1 MAKAKILIVEDELI
15 VAEEI
20 KHYLQNFGYEISEV
34 VNSGEKAIEQTHE
47 LKPDLVLMDIML
59 QGALTGIQAAQQIR
73 IQHNIPVIYLT
84 AFAENETV
92 ELAKKTGPYGFLT
105 KPIKYEELQRTIDMA
120 LYKHGMENKLRISE
134 EQLRQSQKMQTIGTL
149 AGGIAHDF
157 NNILSPLFGYTEM
170 LLQDVPQRG
179 RLHDDLEQILKAA
192 KRAKDLVSQIL
203 TFSRQD
209 ESKPKPLHIH
219 FIVKEALKLLQ
230 ASLPATIKIIKHVQ
244 SDCGVILADATQIHQ
259 VIMNLCTNA
268 SYAMRENGGTLEVK
282 LDKIQLDARKAMKFE
297 DLDNGTYVRLS
308 VRDTGQ
314 GMDKKTI
321 DRIFE
326 PFFTTKPVG
335 QGTGLGLSVTHGIV
349 ENHGGAIVV
358 DSEPGKGSTFQVF
371 LPTIQEKIKDATVN
385 INDTPQGN
393 NEHILLVDNEE
404 GIVVMLKTMLERLGY
419 AVTEKTASLQAL
431 EAFRNAP
438 QDFDV
443 AISDQ
448 TMPDMTGAQ
457 LSKQLISIRSDTPI
471 ILCTGFSETINRKKA
486 EKMGIKGYITKPF
499 SQKDIALKIRQVL
512 DNNY

>member
-1 MAKAKILIVEDELI
+1 MAKPKILIVEDELI
-15 VAEEI
+15 VAEDI
-20 KHYLQNFGYEISEV
+20 KHHLQKFGYDILDV
-34 VNSGEKAIEQTHE
+34 VSSGEKAIEQTHE

-59 QGALTGIQAAQQIR
+59 QGKLAGILAADQIR

-105 KPIKYEELQRTIDMA
+105 KPIKYEELQRTIDIA
-120 LYKHGMENKLRISE
+120 LYKHEMENKLRISE

-157 NNILSPLFGYTEM
+157 NNILAPLFGYTEM

-219 FIVKEALKLLQ
+219 LIVKEALKLLQ
-230 ASLPATIKIIKHVQ
+230 AALPATIKIIKHVQ

-268 SYAMRENGGTLEVK
+268 SYAMRKNGGTLEVK
-282 LDKIQLDARKAMKFE
+282 LDKIQLDSRTAMKFE
-297 DLDNGTYVRLS
+297 DLDKGIYVRLS

-314 GMDKKTI
+314 GMDKKTM

-349 ENHGGAIVV
+349 KNHGGAIVV
-358 DSEPGKGSTFQVF
+358 DSAPGKGSTFQVL
-371 LPTIQEKIKDATVN
+371 LPIAQQNIEEPTVN
-385 INDTPQGN
+385 ISDTPKGN
-393 NEHILLVDNEE
+393 NEHILLIDNEK

-419 AVTEKTASLQAL
+419 KVTAKNSSLQAL
-431 EAFRNAP
+431 ETFRNAP
-438 QDFDV
+438 KDFDIV
-443 AISDQ
+443 ISDQ
-448 TMPDMTGAQ
+448 TMPHMTGAQ
-457 LSKQLISIRSDTPI
+457 LSKQLISIRSDIPI
-471 ILCTGFSETINRKKA
+471 ILCTGFSETINRKMA
-486 EKMGIKGYITKPF
+486 EKMGIRGYITKPF